1 MSTDR
6 YLRPIDQFIF
16 HNSHH
21 HDFLVEKVIG
31 NQPSIAIFIKPNG
44 YQQRKDSDGTQ
55 YQHSGR
61 HSARTILV
69 TANNYFP
76 LVYVVF
82 LPYMGEGMDFSFS
95 FPGSHPDISR
105 NQIITSDPPKGN
117 LRNTFEWNNIFINI
131 NPTPK

>member
-44 YQQRKDSDGTQ
+44 YQQCKDSGGTQ
-55 YQHSGR
+55 YQ

-69 TANNYFP
+69 TANNYFSS
-76 LVYVVF
+76 VSSIY
-82 LPYMGEGMDFSFS
+82 FSGVSGVSSIWAKGWIFH
-95 FPGSHPDISR
+95 FPSLDLILTFPETNCSNLIRQKEILETTLNG
-105 NQIITSDPPKGN
+105 IIYS
-117 LRNTFEWNNIFINI
+117 
-131 NPTPK
+131 